1 MITVTLTQALGLYA
15 AIVGIGAFFIWLY
28 TEAVSQRTHR
38 TLEQQHL
45 WRCVFCAY
53 TYLDEAAE
61 TLSQCPR
68 CGSYNAIE
76 DAHAKFVTPQ
86 GIRQATQPAAP
97 EPDTEAVRRNPS
109 RRRRSG
115 ARRGP
120 RRRR

>member
-1 MITVTLTQALGLYA
+1 VITITLTQALGLYA
-15 AIVGIGAFFIWLY
+15 AIVGIGALTIWVY
-28 TEAVSQRTHR
+28 TEVASQRTHR

-53 TYLDEAAE
+53 TYLDEAAG

-68 CGSYNAIE
+68 CGSYNALE
-76 DAHAKFVTPQ
+76 DAHAKFVVPA
-86 GIRQATQPAAP
+86 GVGRDIQPEKP
-97 EPDTEAVRRNPS
+97 EPVPESPRRNPS
-109 RRRRSG
+109 RRRRAG